1 MVDFESLALMND
13 SKKEDDPRLLFKS
26 LSKTNGINDLYEIQS
41 NALSQWYNR
50 RNEKDLVIKMP
61 TGSGKTLVGL
71 LLAKASA
78 NELSSGA
85 LYLVENKQLVDQ
97 VITQAKKLVLKPYHI
112 GEKNPLMQILIMA
125 RQ

>member
-41 NALSQWYNR
+41 NALSQWYSR

-61 TGSGKTLVGL
+61 TG
-71 LLAKASA
+71 
-78 NELSSGA
+78 
-85 LYLVENKQLVDQ
+85 
-97 VITQAKKLVLKPYHI
+97 
-112 GEKNPLMQILIMA
+112 
-125 RQ
+125 